1 MNKSMLIALGAASM
15 LLPQNVQAA
24 DWMSGGDIMKELV
37 GRELSFRGRLS
48 GQIIYRKS
56 GEMRMISSKGRRV
69 YGKWRINEE
78 NGSLCSR
85 IIQRRER
92 KEICYRTRHD
102 GFGYRTDQGY
112 KLMPLGF

>member
-1 MNKSMLIALGAASM
+1 MKKSLLIALSAASV
-15 LLPQNVQAA
+15 LLPQNVLAA
-24 DWMSGGDIMKELV
+24 DWMSGREIMKELV
-37 GRELSFRGRLS
+37 GQELSFRGKIS
-48 GQIIYRKS
+48 GKIIYRRS
-56 GEMRMISSKGRRV
+56 GEMRMLSTKGRAV
-69 YGKWRINEE
+69 YGEWRIDEE

-85 IIQRRER
+85 LKQRRKA

>member
-1 MNKSMLIALGAASM
+1 MKKSLLIAVSAASI
-15 LLPQNVQAA
+15 LLPHNVLAA
-24 DWMSGGDIMKELV
+24 DWMSAGEIMKELV
-37 GRELSFRGRLS
+37 DQELSFRGRLS
-48 GQIIYRKS
+48 GKIIYRKS
-56 GEMRMISSKGRRV
+56 GEMRMISAKGQPV
-69 YGKWRINEE
+69 YGKWRIDEE

-85 IIQRRER
+85 IIQRKKR

>member
-1 MNKSMLIALGAASM
+1 MKKSLLIALSAASV
-15 LLPQNVQAA
+15 LLPHNVLAA
-24 DWMSGGDIMKELV
+24 DWMSGGEIMKELV
-37 GRELSFRGRLS
+37 GQELAFQGRLS
-48 GQIIYRKS
+48 GKIIYRKS
-56 GEMRMISSKGRRV
+56 GEMRMISARGQPV
-69 YGKWRINEE
+69 YGEWRIDEE

-85 IIQRRER
+85 IIQRKQR

>member
-1 MNKSMLIALGAASM
+1 MNKSLLIALSFASV
-15 LLPQNVQAA
+15 LLPQKAHAA
-24 DWMSGGDIMKELV
+24 DWMSGHDIMKELV
-37 GRELSFRGRLS
+37 GHELAFRGRYN
-48 GQIIYRKS
+48 GRIIYRRS
-56 GEMRMISSKGRRV
+56 GEMRMISATGQPV
-69 YGKWRINEE
+69 YGKWRIDEE

-85 IIQRRER
+85 IIQRKKR

>member
-1 MNKSMLIALGAASM
+1 MNKSLLIAFSFACV
-15 LLPQNVQAA
+15 LLPHKAHAA
-24 DWMSGGDIMKELV
+24 DWMSGHDIMKELV
-37 GRELSFRGRLS
+37 GQELSFRGRLS
-48 GQIIYRKS
+48 GSIIYRRS
-56 GEMRMISSKGRRV
+56 GEMRMISSKGQPV
-69 YGKWRINEE
+69 YGEWRIDEK

-85 IIQRRER
+85 IKQRRQA

>member
-1 MNKSMLIALGAASM
+1 MKKSLLIALSAASV
-15 LLPQNVQAA
+15 LLPHNVLAA
-24 DWMSGGDIMKELV
+24 DWMSGGEIMKELV
-37 GRELSFRGRLS
+37 GQEFSFRGRLS
-48 GQIIYRKS
+48 GKIIYRRS
-56 GEMRMISSKGRRV
+56 GEMRMLSTKGRVV
-69 YGKWRINEE
+69 YGEWRIDDE

-85 IIQRRER
+85 IKQRRQA

>member
-1 MNKSMLIALGAASM
+1 MKKSLLIALSAAS
-15 LLPQNVQAA
+15 LFLPHNVLAA
-24 DWMSGGDIMKELV
+24 DWMSGGEIMKELV
-37 GRELSFRGRLS
+37 GQELAFRGKLS
-48 GQIIYRKS
+48 GKIIYRKS
-56 GEMRMISSKGRRV
+56 GEMRMLSTKGRAV
-69 YGKWRINEE
+69 YGEWRIDEE

-85 IIQRRER
+85 IKQRRQA